1 MKNKISLGVLDGFL
15 NDDIEEKSQNTK
27 NLENNNYNKQD
38 SLYNIDMQYIFNEE
52 IKQNVKIETN
62 SVIEV

>member
-52 IKQNVKIETN
+52 IK
-62 SVIEV
+62 